1 MPHTNAHLNQAVQ
14 QYLDYLAYNKRY
26 SSHTID
32 AYRRDIQRLIHT
44 LEDLGHNAWADTQA
58 DTIRAAMITARKTD
72 LAPKSIQR
80 ILSSWR
86 SFFTYL
92 LQQRLV
98 KLNPVEGIKAPKSP
112 QKLPKSLDPDQI
124 SQVLN
129 APIASDDPMAMRDN
143 AMVELTYSCGL
154 RVAELASLNV
164 FDIDMTDASLIVTG
178 KGNKTRQL
186 PIGRQAITAISSW
199 LQQRS
204 QLKCLDANAL
214 FINHRGQR
222 MGVRGI
228 QMRMAKMSA
237 SHGQHI
243 HPHMLRHSFASHLL
257 QSSGDL
263 RAVQELL
270 GHSNISTT
278 QVYTHLDY
286 QHLAKVYDQA
296 HPRASSSASSSAS
309 SGTSSVAQAKTQLKE
324 NPNHD

>member
-1 MPHTNAHLNQAVQ
+1 MAHPNAPLNHVVQ

-26 SSHTID
+26 SPHTIN
-32 AYRRDIQRLIHT
+32 AYTRDMQRLIET
-44 LEDLGHNAWADTQA
+44 LEDQGHGTWADAQA
-58 DTIRAAMITARKTD
+58 DTIRDAMVTARKTH

-92 LQQRLV
+92 LQQNLV
-98 KLNPVEGIKAPKSP
+98 KLNPVDGIRAPKSP
-112 QKLPKSLDPDQI
+112 RKLPNSLDPDQI

-129 APIASDDPMAMRDN
+129 ATITSDDPMAMRDK
-143 AMVELTYSCGL
+143 AMLELTYSCGL
-154 RVAELASLNV
+154 RLAELASLNV
-164 FDIDMTDASLIVTG
+164 FDIDLTDASLIVTG

-186 PIGRQAITAISSW
+186 PIGRQAIAALKSW
-199 LQQRS
+199 LQQRG
-204 QLKCLDANAL
+204 QLKCYDANAL

-228 QMRMAKMSA
+228 QMRMANMA
-237 SHGQHI
+237 AAHGQHI

-286 QHLAKVYDQA
+286 QHLAKVYDKA
-296 HPRASSSASSSAS
+296 HPRA
-309 SGTSSVAQAKTQLKE
+309 QEKTPLKE
-324 NPNHD
+324 KPDHD

>member
-1 MPHTNAHLNQAVQ
+1 MAHPNAPLNQVVQ

-26 SSHTID
+26 SLHTIN
-32 AYRRDIQRLIHT
+32 AYARDMQRLIET
-44 LEDLGHNAWADTQA
+44 LADQGHGTWADAQA
-58 DTIRAAMITARKTD
+58 DTIRDAMVTARKTH

-80 ILSSWR
+80 MLSSWR

-92 LQQRLV
+92 LQQNLV
-98 KLNPVEGIKAPKSP
+98 KLNPVDGIRAPKSP
-112 QKLPKSLDPDQI
+112 RKLPNSLDPDQI

-129 APIASDDPMAMRDN
+129 ATIVSDDPMAMRDK
-143 AMVELTYSCGL
+143 AMLELTYSCGL
-154 RVAELASLNV
+154 RLAELASLNI
-164 FDIDMTDASLIVTG
+164 FDIDLTDASLIVTG

-186 PIGRQAITAISSW
+186 PIGRQAIVALKSW
-199 LQQRS
+199 LQQRG
-204 QLKCLDANAL
+204 QLKCYDANAL
-214 FINHRGQR
+214 FINHRGMR

-228 QMRMAKMSA
+228 QMRMANMA
-237 SHGQHI
+237 AAHGQHI

-286 QHLAKVYDQA
+286 QHLAKVYDKA
-296 HPRASSSASSSAS
+296 HPRA
-309 SGTSSVAQAKTQLKE
+309 QEKTPLKE
-324 NPNHD
+324 KPNHD

>member
-32 AYRRDIQRLIHT
+32 AYRRDIQRLINT
-44 LEDLGHNAWADTQA
+44 LEDLGHDAWADTQA

-164 FDIDMTDASLIVTG
+164 FDIDMNDASLIVTG

-296 HPRASSSASSSAS
+296 HPRASSSASS
-309 SGTSSVAQAKTQLKE
+309 GTSSLTQAKTQFKE

>member
-1 MPHTNAHLNQAVQ
+1 MAHPNAPLNQVVQ

-26 SSHTID
+26 SPHTIN
-32 AYRRDIQRLIHT
+32 AYRRDMQRLIDT
-44 LEDLGHNAWADTQA
+44 LDHYGHGTWADAQA
-58 DTIRAAMITARKTD
+58 DTIRAAMVAARKTN

-92 LQQRLV
+92 LQQGLV
-98 KLNPVEGIKAPKSP
+98 KLNPVEGIRAPKSP
-112 QKLPKSLDPDQI
+112 RKLPNSLDPDQI

-129 APIASDDPMAMRDN
+129 APIASDDPMAMRDK
-143 AMVELTYSCGL
+143 AMLELTYSCGL
-154 RVAELASLNV
+154 RLAELASLNI
-164 FDIDMTDASLIVTG
+164 FDIDLADSSLIVTG

-186 PIGRQAITAISSW
+186 PIGRQAVVAIKSW
-199 LQQRS
+199 LQQRT
-204 QLKCLDANAL
+204 QLKCHDANAL

-228 QMRMAKMSA
+228 QMRMANMA
-237 SHGQHI
+237 AAHGQHV

-278 QVYTHLDY
+278 QMYTHLDY
-286 QHLAKVYDQA
+286 QHLAKVYDKA
-296 HPRASSSASSSAS
+296 HPRASSQK
-309 SGTSSVAQAKTQLKE
+309 QAKAQFKE
-324 NPNHD
+324 KPKHD

>member
-1 MPHTNAHLNQAVQ
+1 MAHPNAPLNQVVQ

-26 SSHTID
+26 SVHTIN
-32 AYRRDIQRLIHT
+32 AYARDMQRLIET
-44 LEDLGHNAWADTQA
+44 LADQGHGTWADAQA
-58 DTIRAAMITARKTD
+58 DTIRDAMVTARKTH

-92 LQQRLV
+92 LQQNLV
-98 KLNPVEGIKAPKSP
+98 KLNPVDGIRAPKSP
-112 QKLPKSLDPDQI
+112 RKLPNSLDPDQI

-129 APIASDDPMAMRDN
+129 ATIVSDDPMAMRDK
-143 AMVELTYSCGL
+143 AMLELTYSCGL
-154 RVAELASLNV
+154 RLAELASLNI
-164 FDIDMTDASLIVTG
+164 FDIDLTDASLIVTG

-186 PIGRQAITAISSW
+186 PIGRQAIVALKSW
-199 LQQRS
+199 LQQRG
-204 QLKCLDANAL
+204 QLKCFDANAL
-214 FINHRGQR
+214 FINHRGMR

-228 QMRMAKMSA
+228 QMRMANMA
-237 SHGQHI
+237 AAHGQHI

-286 QHLAKVYDQA
+286 QHLAKVYDKA
-296 HPRASSSASSSAS
+296 HPRA
-309 SGTSSVAQAKTQLKE
+309 QEKTPRKE
-324 NPNHD
+324 KPNHD

>member
-1 MPHTNAHLNQAVQ
+1 MADPNAPLNLVVQ
-14 QYLDYLAYNKRY
+14 KYLDYLAYNKRY
-26 SSHTID
+26 SPHTIN
-32 AYRRDIQRLIHT
+32 AYRRDIARLIST
-44 LEDLGHNAWADTQA
+44 LEDHGHTQWAQAQA
-58 DTIRAAMITARKTD
+58 DTIRTAMVAARRAD
-72 LAPKSIQR
+72 LAAKSIQR

-92 LQQRLV
+92 LQQGV
-98 KLNPVEGIKAPKSP
+98 VTANPVEGIRAPKSVR
-112 QKLPKSLDPDQI
+112 KLPNSLDPDQI

-129 APIASDDPMAMRDN
+129 APIAADDPMALRDQ
-143 AMVELTYSCGL
+143 AMMELTYSCGL
-154 RVAELASLNV
+154 RLAELASLNI
-164 FDIDMTDASLIVTG
+164 FDIDLKDASLVVTG

-186 PIGRQAITAISSW
+186 PVGHHAITAITSW

-204 QLKCLDANAL
+204 QLKCFDANAL

-228 QMRMAKMSA
+228 QMRMAAMAAAHS
-237 SHGQHI
+237 QHL

-296 HPRASSSASSSAS
+296 HPRA
-309 SGTSSVAQAKTQLKE
+309 QAKPRFKGK
-324 NPNHD
+324 PNHD

>member
-1 MPHTNAHLNQAVQ
+1 MAHPNAPLNQVVQ

-26 SSHTID
+26 SLHTIN
-32 AYRRDIQRLIHT
+32 AYARDMQRLIET
-44 LEDLGHNAWADTQA
+44 LADQGHGTWADAQA
-58 DTIRAAMITARKTD
+58 DTIRDAMVTARKTH

-92 LQQRLV
+92 LQQNLV
-98 KLNPVEGIKAPKSP
+98 KLNPVDGIRAPKSP
-112 QKLPKSLDPDQI
+112 RKLPNSLDPDQI

-129 APIASDDPMAMRDN
+129 ATIVSDDPMAMRDK
-143 AMVELTYSCGL
+143 AMLELTYSCGL
-154 RVAELASLNV
+154 RLAELASLNI
-164 FDIDMTDASLIVTG
+164 FDIDLTDASLIVTG

-186 PIGRQAITAISSW
+186 PIGRQAIVALKSW
-199 LQQRS
+199 LQQRG
-204 QLKCLDANAL
+204 QLKCFDANAL
-214 FINHRGQR
+214 FINHRGMR

-228 QMRMAKMSA
+228 QMRMANMA
-237 SHGQHI
+237 AAHGQHI

-286 QHLAKVYDQA
+286 QHLAKVYDKA
-296 HPRASSSASSSAS
+296 HPRA
-309 SGTSSVAQAKTQLKE
+309 QEKTPLKE
-324 NPNHD
+324 KPNHD

>member
-1 MPHTNAHLNQAVQ
+1 MAHPNAPLNQVVQ

-26 SSHTID
+26 SLHTIN
-32 AYRRDIQRLIHT
+32 AYARDMQRLIET
-44 LEDLGHNAWADTQA
+44 LADQGHGTWADAQA
-58 DTIRAAMITARKTD
+58 DTIRDAMVTARKTH

-92 LQQRLV
+92 LQQNLV
-98 KLNPVEGIKAPKSP
+98 KLNPVDGIRAPKSP
-112 QKLPKSLDPDQI
+112 RKLPNSLDPDQI

-129 APIASDDPMAMRDN
+129 ATIVSDDPMAMRDK
-143 AMVELTYSCGL
+143 AMLELTYSCGL
-154 RVAELASLNV
+154 RLAELASLNV
-164 FDIDMTDASLIVTG
+164 FDIDLTDASLIVTG

-186 PIGRQAITAISSW
+186 PIGRQAIVALKSW
-199 LQQRS
+199 LQQRG
-204 QLKCLDANAL
+204 QLKCYDANAL
-214 FINHRGQR
+214 FINHRGMR

-228 QMRMAKMSA
+228 QMRMANMA
-237 SHGQHI
+237 AAHGQHI

-286 QHLAKVYDQA
+286 QHLAKVYDKA
-296 HPRASSSASSSAS
+296 HPRA
-309 SGTSSVAQAKTQLKE
+309 QEKTPLKE
-324 NPNHD
+324 KPNHD

>member
-1 MPHTNAHLNQAVQ
+1 MAHPNAPLNQVVQ

-26 SSHTID
+26 SLHTIN
-32 AYRRDIQRLIHT
+32 AYARDMQRLIET
-44 LEDLGHNAWADTQA
+44 LADQGHGTWADAQA
-58 DTIRAAMITARKTD
+58 DTIRDAMVTARKTH

-92 LQQRLV
+92 LQQNLV
-98 KLNPVEGIKAPKSP
+98 KLNPVDGIRAPKSP
-112 QKLPKSLDPDQI
+112 RKLPNSLDPDQI

-129 APIASDDPMAMRDN
+129 ATIASDDPMALRDK
-143 AMVELTYSCGL
+143 AMLELTYSCGL
-154 RVAELASLNV
+154 RLAELASLNI
-164 FDIDMTDASLIVTG
+164 FDIDLTDASLIVTG

-186 PIGRQAITAISSW
+186 PIGRQAIVALKSW
-199 LQQRS
+199 LQQRG
-204 QLKCLDANAL
+204 QLKCFDANAL
-214 FINHRGQR
+214 FINHRGMR

-228 QMRMAKMSA
+228 QMRMANMA
-237 SHGQHI
+237 AAHGQHI

-286 QHLAKVYDQA
+286 QHLAKVYDKA
-296 HPRASSSASSSAS
+296 HPRA
-309 SGTSSVAQAKTQLKE
+309 QEKTPRKE
-324 NPNHD
+324 KPNHD

>member
-1 MPHTNAHLNQAVQ
+1 MAHPNAPLNHVVQ

-26 SSHTID
+26 SPHTIN
-32 AYRRDIQRLIHT
+32 AYTRDMQRLIET
-44 LEDLGHNAWADTQA
+44 LEDQGHGTWADAQA
-58 DTIRAAMITARKTD
+58 DTIRDAMVTARKTH

-92 LQQRLV
+92 LQQNLV
-98 KLNPVEGIKAPKSP
+98 KLNPVDGIRAPKSP
-112 QKLPKSLDPDQI
+112 RKLPNSLDPDQI

-129 APIASDDPMAMRDN
+129 ATITSDDPMAMRDK
-143 AMVELTYSCGL
+143 AMLELTYSCGL
-154 RVAELASLNV
+154 RLAELASLNV
-164 FDIDMTDASLIVTG
+164 FDVDLTDASLIVTG

-186 PIGRQAITAISSW
+186 PIGRQAIAALKSW
-199 LQQRS
+199 LQQRG
-204 QLKCLDANAL
+204 QLKCYDANAL

-228 QMRMAKMSA
+228 QMRMANMA
-237 SHGQHI
+237 AAHGQHI

-286 QHLAKVYDQA
+286 QHLAKVYDKA
-296 HPRASSSASSSAS
+296 HPRA
-309 SGTSSVAQAKTQLKE
+309 QEKTPLKE
-324 NPNHD
+324 KPNHD

>member
-1 MPHTNAHLNQAVQ
+1 MPHTNAPLNQAVQ

-44 LEDLGHNAWADTQA
+44 LEDLGHDTWVDTQA
-58 DTIRAAMITARKTD
+58 DTIRAAMINARKAD

-112 QKLPKSLDPDQI
+112 QKLPNSLDPDQI

-129 APIASDDPMAMRDN
+129 APIASEDPMAMRDK

-237 SHGQHI
+237 RHGQHI

-296 HPRASSSASSSAS
+296 HPRASSKAS
-309 SGTSSVAQAKTQLKE
+309 SGASSQAQAKTQFKE

>member
-1 MPHTNAHLNQAVQ
+1 MAHPNAPLNQVVQ

-26 SSHTID
+26 SVHTIN
-32 AYRRDIQRLIHT
+32 AYARDMQRLIET
-44 LEDLGHNAWADTQA
+44 LADQGHGTWADAQA
-58 DTIRAAMITARKTD
+58 DTIRDAMVTARKTH

-92 LQQRLV
+92 LQQNLV
-98 KLNPVEGIKAPKSP
+98 KLNPVDGIRAPKSP
-112 QKLPKSLDPDQI
+112 RKLPNSLDPDQI

-129 APIASDDPMAMRDN
+129 ATITSDDPMALRDK
-143 AMVELTYSCGL
+143 AMLELTYSCGL
-154 RVAELASLNV
+154 RLAELASLNI
-164 FDIDMTDASLIVTG
+164 FDIDLTDASLIVTG

-186 PIGRQAITAISSW
+186 PIGRQAIVALKSW
-199 LQQRS
+199 LEQRG
-204 QLKCLDANAL
+204 QLKCYDANAL

-228 QMRMAKMSA
+228 QMRMANMA
-237 SHGQHI
+237 AAHGQHI

-286 QHLAKVYDQA
+286 LHLAKVYDKA
-296 HPRASSSASSSAS
+296 HPRA
-309 SGTSSVAQAKTQLKE
+309 QEKNPLKE
-324 NPNHD
+324 KPNHD

>member
-1 MPHTNAHLNQAVQ
+1 MAHPNAPLNQVVQ

-26 SSHTID
+26 SPHTIN
-32 AYRRDIQRLIHT
+32 AYARDMQRLIET
-44 LEDLGHNAWADTQA
+44 LEDQGHGTWADAQA
-58 DTIRAAMITARKTD
+58 DTIRDAMVTARKTH

-92 LQQRLV
+92 LQQNLV
-98 KLNPVEGIKAPKSP
+98 KLNPVDGIRAPKSP
-112 QKLPKSLDPDQI
+112 RKLPNSLDPDQI

-129 APIASDDPMAMRDN
+129 ATITSDDPMALRDK
-143 AMVELTYSCGL
+143 AMLELTYSCGL
-154 RVAELASLNV
+154 RLAELASLNI
-164 FDIDMTDASLIVTG
+164 FDIDLTDASLIVTG

-186 PIGRQAITAISSW
+186 PIGRQAIVALKSW
-199 LQQRS
+199 LEQRG
-204 QLKCLDANAL
+204 QLKCYDANAL

-228 QMRMAKMSA
+228 QMRMANMA
-237 SHGQHI
+237 AAHGQHI

-286 QHLAKVYDQA
+286 QHLAKVYDKA
-296 HPRASSSASSSAS
+296 HPRA
-309 SGTSSVAQAKTQLKE
+309 QEKTPRKE
-324 NPNHD
+324 KPNHD

>member
-1 MPHTNAHLNQAVQ
+1 MPHTNAPLNQAVQ

-112 QKLPKSLDPDQI
+112 QKLPNSLDPDQI

>member
-1 MPHTNAHLNQAVQ
+1 MANSNAHLNQVVK
-14 QYLDYLAYNKRY
+14 QYLHYLTYNKRY
-26 SSHTID
+26 SSNTID
-32 AYRRDIQRLIHT
+32 AYRRDFERLIDT
-44 LEDLGHNAWADTQA
+44 LERLGHDTWADTQS
-58 DTIRAAMITARKTD
+58 DTIRAAMIAARKTN

-92 LQQRLV
+92 LQQHLV
-98 KLNPVEGIKAPKSP
+98 KHNPVAGIQAPKAPH
-112 QKLPKSLDPDQI
+112 KLPNSLDPDQI
-124 SQVLN
+124 NQVLS
-129 APIASDDPMAMRDN
+129 APIDSDDPMAIRDQ

-154 RVAELASLNV
+154 RLAELASLNV
-164 FDIDMTDASLIVTG
+164 FDIDITDASLIVTG

-186 PIGRQAITAISSW
+186 PIGRKAIVAITSW
-199 LQQRS
+199 LQQRP

-214 FINHRGQR
+214 FINHRGHR
-222 MGVRGI
+222 LGVRGI
-228 QMRMAKMSA
+228 QMRMANMSA
-237 SHGQHI
+237 HHGQHI

-286 QHLAKVYDQA
+286 QHLAKVYDLA
-296 HPRASSSASSSAS
+296 HPRASADTDPPASSSAY
-309 SGTSSVAQAKTQLKE
+309 SSVQTKAQLKE
-324 NPNHD
+324 KINHD

>member
-1 MPHTNAHLNQAVQ
+1 MAHPNAPLNQVVQ

-26 SSHTID
+26 SPHTIN
-32 AYRRDIQRLIHT
+32 AYARDMQRLIET
-44 LEDLGHNAWADTQA
+44 LEDQGHGTWADAQA
-58 DTIRAAMITARKTD
+58 DTIRDAMVTARKTH

-92 LQQRLV
+92 LQQNLV
-98 KLNPVEGIKAPKSP
+98 KLNPVDGIRAPKSP
-112 QKLPKSLDPDQI
+112 RKLPNSLDPDQI

-129 APIASDDPMAMRDN
+129 ATIASDDPMALRDK
-143 AMVELTYSCGL
+143 AMLELTYSCGL
-154 RVAELASLNV
+154 RLAELASLNI
-164 FDIDMTDASLIVTG
+164 FDIDLTDASLIVTG

-186 PIGRQAITAISSW
+186 PIGRQAIVALKSW
-199 LQQRS
+199 LEQRG
-204 QLKCLDANAL
+204 QLKCYDANAL

-228 QMRMAKMSA
+228 QMRMANMA
-237 SHGQHI
+237 AAHGQHI

-286 QHLAKVYDQA
+286 QHLAKVYDKA
-296 HPRASSSASSSAS
+296 HPRA
-309 SGTSSVAQAKTQLKE
+309 QEKTPRKE
-324 NPNHD
+324 KPNHD

>member
-32 AYRRDIQRLIHT
+32 AYRRDIQRLINT
-44 LEDLGHNAWADTQA
+44 LEDLGHDAWADTQA

-164 FDIDMTDASLIVTG
+164 FDIDMNDASLIVTG

-296 HPRASSSASSSAS
+296 HPRASSKAS
-309 SGTSSVAQAKTQLKE
+309 SGASLQAQDKTQFKE

>member
-1 MPHTNAHLNQAVQ
+1 MAHPNAPLNQVVQ

-26 SSHTID
+26 SLHTIN
-32 AYRRDIQRLIHT
+32 AYARDMQRLIET
-44 LEDLGHNAWADTQA
+44 LADQGHGTWADAQA
-58 DTIRAAMITARKTD
+58 DTIRDAMVTARKTH

-92 LQQRLV
+92 LQQNLV
-98 KLNPVEGIKAPKSP
+98 KLNPVDGIRAPKSP
-112 QKLPKSLDPDQI
+112 RKLPNSLDPDQI

-129 APIASDDPMAMRDN
+129 ATIVSDDPMAMRDK
-143 AMVELTYSCGL
+143 AMLELTYSCGL
-154 RVAELASLNV
+154 RLAELASLNI
-164 FDIDMTDASLIVTG
+164 FDIDLTDASLIVTG

-186 PIGRQAITAISSW
+186 PIGRQAIVALKSW
-199 LQQRS
+199 LQQRG
-204 QLKCLDANAL
+204 QLKCYDANAL
-214 FINHRGQR
+214 FINHRGMR

-228 QMRMAKMSA
+228 QMRMANMA
-237 SHGQHI
+237 AAHGQHI

-286 QHLAKVYDQA
+286 QHLAKVYDKA
-296 HPRASSSASSSAS
+296 HPRA
-309 SGTSSVAQAKTQLKE
+309 QEKTPRKE
-324 NPNHD
+324 KPNHD

>member
-32 AYRRDIQRLIHT
+32 AYRRDIQRLINT
-44 LEDLGHNAWADTQA
+44 LEDLGHDAWADTQA

-186 PIGRQAITAISSW
+186 PIGRQAVTAISSW

-270 GHSNISTT
+270 GHSNIGTT

-296 HPRASSSASSSAS
+296 HPRASSSASS
-309 SGTSSVAQAKTQLKE
+309 GTSSLVQAKTQFKKK
-324 NPNHD
+324 PNHD

>member
-1 MPHTNAHLNQAVQ
+1 MAHPNAPLNQVVQ

-26 SSHTID
+26 SLHTIN
-32 AYRRDIQRLIHT
+32 AYARDMQRLIET
-44 LEDLGHNAWADTQA
+44 LADQGHGTWADAQA
-58 DTIRAAMITARKTD
+58 DTIRDAMVTARKTH

-92 LQQRLV
+92 LQQNLV
-98 KLNPVEGIKAPKSP
+98 KLNPVDGIRAPKSP
-112 QKLPKSLDPDQI
+112 RKLPNSLDPDQI

-129 APIASDDPMAMRDN
+129 ATIVSDDPMAMRDK
-143 AMVELTYSCGL
+143 AMLELTYSCGL
-154 RVAELASLNV
+154 RLAELASLNV
-164 FDIDMTDASLIVTG
+164 FDIDLTDASLIVTG

-186 PIGRQAITAISSW
+186 PIGRQAIVALKSW
-199 LQQRS
+199 LQQRG
-204 QLKCLDANAL
+204 QLKCFDANAL
-214 FINHRGQR
+214 FINHRGMR

-228 QMRMAKMSA
+228 QMRMANMA
-237 SHGQHI
+237 AAHGQHI

-286 QHLAKVYDQA
+286 QHLAKVYDKA
-296 HPRASSSASSSAS
+296 HPRA
-309 SGTSSVAQAKTQLKE
+309 QEKTPRKE
-324 NPNHD
+324 KPNHD

>member
-1 MPHTNAHLNQAVQ
+1 MAHPNAPLNHVVQ

-26 SSHTID
+26 SPHTIN
-32 AYRRDIQRLIHT
+32 AYARDMQRLIET
-44 LEDLGHNAWADTQA
+44 LEDQGHGTWADAQA
-58 DTIRAAMITARKTD
+58 DTIRDAMVTARKTH

-92 LQQRLV
+92 LQQNLV
-98 KLNPVEGIKAPKSP
+98 KLNPVDGIRAPKSP
-112 QKLPKSLDPDQI
+112 RKLPNSLDPDQI

-129 APIASDDPMAMRDN
+129 ATIVSDDPMAMRDK
-143 AMVELTYSCGL
+143 AMLELTYSCGL
-154 RVAELASLNV
+154 RLAELASLNI
-164 FDIDMTDASLIVTG
+164 FDIDLTDASLIVTG

-186 PIGRQAITAISSW
+186 PIGRQAIAALKLW
-199 LQQRS
+199 LQQRG
-204 QLKCLDANAL
+204 QLKCYDANAL

-228 QMRMAKMSA
+228 QMRMANMA
-237 SHGQHI
+237 AAHGQHI

-286 QHLAKVYDQA
+286 QHLAKVYDKA
-296 HPRASSSASSSAS
+296 HPRA
-309 SGTSSVAQAKTQLKE
+309 QEKTPRKE
-324 NPNHD
+324 KPNHD

>member
-1 MPHTNAHLNQAVQ
+1 MAHPNAPLNQVVQ

-26 SSHTID
+26 SPHTIN
-32 AYRRDIQRLIHT
+32 AYARDMQRLIET
-44 LEDLGHNAWADTQA
+44 LEDQGHGTWADAQA
-58 DTIRAAMITARKTD
+58 DTIRDAMVTARKTH

-92 LQQRLV
+92 LQQNLV
-98 KLNPVEGIKAPKSP
+98 KLNPVDGIRAPKSP
-112 QKLPKSLDPDQI
+112 RKLPNSLDPDQI

-129 APIASDDPMAMRDN
+129 ATITSDDPMALRDK
-143 AMVELTYSCGL
+143 AMLELTYSCGL
-154 RVAELASLNV
+154 RLAELASLNI
-164 FDIDMTDASLIVTG
+164 FDIDLTDASLIVTG

-186 PIGRQAITAISSW
+186 PIGRQAIVALKSW
-199 LQQRS
+199 LQQRG
-204 QLKCLDANAL
+204 QLKCYDANAL
-214 FINHRGQR
+214 FINHRGMR

-228 QMRMAKMSA
+228 QMRMANMA
-237 SHGQHI
+237 AAHGQHI

-286 QHLAKVYDQA
+286 QHLAKVYDKA
-296 HPRASSSASSSAS
+296 HPRA
-309 SGTSSVAQAKTQLKE
+309 QEKTPLKE
-324 NPNHD
+324 KPNHD

>member
-1 MPHTNAHLNQAVQ
+1 M
-14 QYLDYLAYNKRY
+14 YNKRY
-26 SSHTID
+26 SSNTID
-32 AYRRDIQRLIHT
+32 AYRRDIKRLIDT
-44 LEDLGHNAWADTQA
+44 LEKRGHDTWADTQP
-58 DTIRAAMITARKTD
+58 DTIRDAMIAARKAN
-72 LAPKSIQR
+72 LASKSIQR

-92 LQQRLV
+92 LQQGLV
-98 KLNPVEGIKAPKSP
+98 KHNPVAGIQAPKAPH
-112 QKLPKSLDPDQI
+112 KLPNSLDPDQI
-124 SQVLN
+124 SQVLS
-129 APIASDDPMAMRDN
+129 APIASDDPMAVRDK

-154 RVAELASLNV
+154 RLAELASLNI
-164 FDIDMTDASLIVTG
+164 FDIDIKDASLIVTG

-186 PIGRQAITAISSW
+186 PIGRQAIAAITSW
-199 LQQRS
+199 LQQRP
-204 QLKCLDANAL
+204 QLTCVDANAL

-222 MGVRGI
+222 LGVRGI

-237 SHGQHI
+237 NHGQHI

-296 HPRASSSASSSAS
+296 HPRASSGAASSAY
-309 SGTSSVAQAKTQLKE
+309 TPAKAEAQLKGK
-324 NPNHD
+324 PNHD

>member
-1 MPHTNAHLNQAVQ
+1 MAHPNAPLNQVVQ

-26 SSHTID
+26 SPHTIN
-32 AYRRDIQRLIHT
+32 AYARDMQRLIET
-44 LEDLGHNAWADTQA
+44 LEDQGHGTWADAQA
-58 DTIRAAMITARKTD
+58 DTIRDAMVTARKTH

-92 LQQRLV
+92 LQQNLV
-98 KLNPVEGIKAPKSP
+98 KLNPVDGIRAPKSP
-112 QKLPKSLDPDQI
+112 RKLPNSLDPDQI

-129 APIASDDPMAMRDN
+129 ATIVSDDPMAMRDK
-143 AMVELTYSCGL
+143 AMLELTYSCGL
-154 RVAELASLNV
+154 RLAELASLNI
-164 FDIDMTDASLIVTG
+164 FDIDLTDASLIVTG

-186 PIGRQAITAISSW
+186 PIGRQAIVALKSW
-199 LQQRS
+199 LQQRG
-204 QLKCLDANAL
+204 QLKCYDANAL
-214 FINHRGQR
+214 FINHRGMR

-228 QMRMAKMSA
+228 QMRMANMA
-237 SHGQHI
+237 AAHGQHI

-286 QHLAKVYDQA
+286 QHLAKVYDKA
-296 HPRASSSASSSAS
+296 HPRA
-309 SGTSSVAQAKTQLKE
+309 QEKTPRKE
-324 NPNHD
+324 KPNHD

>member
-1 MPHTNAHLNQAVQ
+1 MENSNARLNQVVQ
-14 QYLDYLAYNKRY
+14 QYLHYLAYNKRY
-26 SSHTID
+26 SNNTID
-32 AYRRDIQRLIHT
+32 AYRRDIRRLIDT
-44 LEDLGHNAWADTQA
+44 LENHGHDTWADTQA
-58 DTIRAAMITARKTD
+58 DTIRAAMIAARKAD

-98 KLNPVEGIKAPKSP
+98 KLNPVAGIKAPKAP
-112 QKLPKSLDPDQI
+112 QKLPNSLDPDQI

-129 APIASDDPMAMRDN
+129 APIASDDPMAMRDK

-154 RVAELASLNV
+154 RLAELASLNI
-164 FDIDMTDASLIVTG
+164 FDIDITDASLIVTG

-186 PIGRQAITAISSW
+186 PIGRQAVAAISSW
-199 LQQRS
+199 LQQRP

-237 SHGQHI
+237 NHGQHI

-286 QHLAKVYDQA
+286 QHLARVYDQA
-296 HPRASSSASSSAS
+296 HPRASSDAS
-309 SGTSSVAQAKTQLKE
+309 SGASSQTQAKAQFKE
-324 NPNHD
+324 KPNYD